1 MLAQQEQ
8 KVDKIEQT
16 DEDIFITL
24 EARRK
29 EWDNDL
35 KEHTFQNNH

>member
-1 MLAQQEQ
+1 MFNKA
-8 KVDKIEQT
+8 KVDKAEQT

-35 KEHTFQNNH
+35 KELHTE